1 MASMI
6 APRLAML
13 SAAALL
19 AAAPLAAQAQD
30 KAGLMYR
37 CTGKDGKRYYQ
48 QTIPP
53 ACYGQKMEIIN
64 AQGNVVKR
72 IDPEAEE
79 RLKAEKA
86 AGITKKAEQTP
97 AEREAERRKRA
108 LLATYNSEKDIE
120 DARTRA
126 LNENQKQVNQV
137 EAKINEIKTRR
148 TRYEKE
154 LAVYM
159 EKAKGDKN
167 ASPPPVLKE
176 NISNA
181 NMDIKAQE
189 GTLELKK
196 KEAEQINAKYD
207 EDKKYFREY
216 TAR

>member
-1 MASMI
+1 MA
-6 APRLAML
+6 
-13 SAAALL
+13 AAALL
-19 AAAPLAAQAQD
+19 AAAPLVASAQD

-53 ACYGQKMEIIN
+53 ACYGLKMEIIN

-72 IDPEAEE
+72 IDPEAD
-79 RLKAEKA
+79 EKA
-86 AGITKKAEQTP
+86 KSAKTPEAIKKAEQTP
-97 AEREAERRKRA
+97 QEREAERRKRA

-126 LNENQKQVNQV
+126 LRENQKQVDQIQG
-137 EAKINEIKTRR
+137 KINEIKTRR
-148 TRYEKE
+148 ARYEKE

-167 ASPPPVLKE
+167 ASAPPVLKE

-181 NMDIKAQE
+181 DMDIKAQE
-189 GTLELKK
+189 GTLDLKK